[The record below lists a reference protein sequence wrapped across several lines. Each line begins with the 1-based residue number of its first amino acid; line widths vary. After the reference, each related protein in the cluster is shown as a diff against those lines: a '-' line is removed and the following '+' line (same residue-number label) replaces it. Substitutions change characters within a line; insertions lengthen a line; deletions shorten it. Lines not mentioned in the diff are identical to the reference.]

1 MKNIMKSI
9 WYEILRSKFMIK
21 IYILFV
27 LVMGLTTVL
36 NVGDSVQKGHTSG
49 MLAGSPNL
57 TYFFPLFMV
66 GFIVAVICGEDYK
79 DKVAHYEILSGH
91 SRISIYLARTLMGI
105 IVGSVLTLVLSF
117 IPILVGIMIDGWGNK
132 LILSDVI
139 VRHMLFFFPYVRLSA
154 FIAMLTFLIK
164 NPYIIMAI
172 SFVIT
177 DFGMLVI
184 DILASKASL
193 AVSLFNLKLLTE
205 YDGWSIYNLDPHQ
218 GIVQYFSYDSSVSS
232 GMVIG
237 TIVVSLVMAGL
248 YLFMGYALF
257 RRDELN

>member
-1 MKNIMKSI
+1 
-9 WYEILRSKFMIK
+9 
-21 IYILFV
+21 
-27 LVMGLTTVL
+27 
-36 NVGDSVQKGHTSG
+36 
-49 MLAGSPNL
+49 
-57 TYFFPLFMV
+57 
-66 GFIVAVICGEDYK
+66 
-79 DKVAHYEILSGH
+79 
-91 SRISIYLARTLMGI
+91 
-105 IVGSVLTLVLSF
+105 
-117 IPILVGIMIDGWGNK
+117 
-132 LILSDVI
+132 
-139 VRHMLFFFPYVRLSA
+139 MLFFFPYVRLSA

-177 DFGMLVI
+177 DYGMLVI

-193 AVSLFNLKLLTE
+193 AVSIFNLKLLTE
-205 YDGWSIYNLDPHQ
+205 YDGWSIYNLDPQQ
-218 GIVQYFSYDSSVSS
+218 GIVKYFSYDSSVSS